1 MSNANVLISCTL
13 WDEKFLSLKKN
24 YDSKIKLILVQ
35 QFIIKK
41 SYFKILKKKKFDI
54 DYCFI
59 YDEMSEQILRKYY
72 FTNFIKIGS
81 FKNNH
86 YAKNKI
92 KINKSILLI
101 SGFKDGNLN
110 NPKWKRAYLFEK
122 KILKIIQKIFQKNSY
137 FRVLLKPNIKIDD
150 YQNFTNCK
158 KNIIFSN
165 NGNGYRVMDKFNL
178 IITIHGSMGKE
189 ALARGL
195 KHVEVPHI
203 VVNKKLIFNVFSK
216 KLNYANLRNF
226 LIYYLQ
232 MPNKKYFQIYKKN
245 NSSNIYYDEQNKLF
259 KQIIKKTLLLQKN

>member
-92 KINKSILLI
+92 KINKSILLV
-101 SGFKDGNLN
+101 SSFKGGNLN

-122 KILKIIQKIFQKNSY
+122 KILKIFQK
-137 FRVLLKPNIKIDD
+137 FFKKI
-150 YQNFTNCK
+150 
-158 KNIIFSN
+158 
-165 NGNGYRVMDKFNL
+165 
-178 IITIHGSMGKE
+178 H
-189 ALARGL
+189 
-195 KHVEVPHI
+195 
-203 VVNKKLIFNVFSK
+203 
-216 KLNYANLRNF
+216 
-226 LIYYLQ
+226 
-232 MPNKKYFQIYKKN
+232 
-245 NSSNIYYDEQNKLF
+245 
-259 KQIIKKTLLLQKN
+259 TLEFC